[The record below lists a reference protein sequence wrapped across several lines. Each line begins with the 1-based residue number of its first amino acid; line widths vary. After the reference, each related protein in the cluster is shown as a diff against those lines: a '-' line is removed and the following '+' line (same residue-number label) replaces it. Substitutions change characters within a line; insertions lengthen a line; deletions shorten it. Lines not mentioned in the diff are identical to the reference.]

1 MKTIRRL
8 WTRAFRRIY
17 SAIAGNLYE
26 PVIVKI
32 AFPLFGRDLPGHV
45 LEQGRKAAAAAA
57 GGPILDL
64 PVGTGYFTVH
74 LARAHPGIVVGA
86 DIAWGMVERTRGAA
100 KAAGTKTLAP
110 VQADGFRLP
119 FADEAFAAV
128 VSSNG
133 LQVMPHLSAAVKEL
147 YRVTRPGGSV
157 YVALPTI
164 PLGTLLPRFISSRL
178 PTFFRSGRDVADEMR
193 AAGFATVSCVR
204 VRLAYLMEAAR
215 PSGSVR

>member
-8 WTRAFRRIY
+8 WTRAFRGIY

-45 LEQGRKAAAAAA
+45 LAQGRKAVAAAA

-86 DIAWGMVERTRGAA
+86 DIAWGMVERTRDAA
-100 KAAGTKTLAP
+100 EAAGVRTLAP
-110 VQADGFRLP
+110 LQADGFQLP

-133 LQVMPHLSAAVKEL
+133 LQVMPHLSAGVKEMH
-147 YRVTRPGGSV
+147 RVTRPGGSV
-157 YVALPTI
+157 YIALPTI
-164 PLGTLLPRFISSRL
+164 PFGALLPRFLSARL
-178 PTFFRSGRDVADEMR
+178 PTFFRSGRDVASEMSG
-193 AAGFATVSCVR
+193 AGFAIESCNR
-204 VRLAYLMEAAR
+204 IRLAYLIEATR
-215 PSGSVR
+215 PA

>member
-8 WTRAFRRIY
+8 WTRAFRGIY

-26 PVIVKI
+26 PVIVKV

-45 LEQGRKAAAAAA
+45 LEQGRKAIAAAA

-74 LARAHPGIVVGA
+74 LERAHPGIVVGA
-86 DIAWGMVERTRGAA
+86 DIAWGMVERTRRAAADAGAHR
-100 KAAGTKTLAP
+100 LVP
-110 VQADGFRLP
+110 LQADGFRLP
-119 FADEAFAAV
+119 FADGTFAGV

-133 LQVMPHLSAAVKEL
+133 LQVMPHLAAAVKEMH
-147 YRVTRPGGSV
+147 RVTRPGGSV

-164 PLGTLLPRFISSRL
+164 PLGAVLPRFLSARL
-178 PTFFRSGRDVADEMR
+178 PTFFRSGKDVASEMTG
-193 AAGFATVSCVR
+193 AGFSTVSCNR
-204 VRLAYLMEAAR
+204 IRLAYLIEAVR
-215 PSGSVR
+215 PLR

>member
-8 WTRAFRRIY
+8 WTRAFRGIY

-45 LEQGRKAAAAAA
+45 LAQGRKAVAAAA

-86 DIAWGMVERTRGAA
+86 DIAWGMVEHTRGAA
-100 KAAGTKTLAP
+100 EAAGVRTLAP
-110 VQADGFRLP
+110 LQADGFQLP

-164 PLGTLLPRFISSRL
+164 PLGTSLPRFISSRL
-178 PTFFRSGRDVADEMR
+178 PTFFRSGRDVADEMSK
-193 AAGFATVSCVR
+193 AGFRLAWYSR
-204 VRLAYLMEAAR
+204 SRLAYLIEAKRDA
-215 PSGSVR
+215 